1 MYRYLIAAVL
11 GFLSGSVMYSYYLP
25 LVFCHVDIIKES
37 EDHNPGMA
45 NAALCGGRVIGGI
58 CLVLDVLKGFLPV
71 FISARVLDSAN
82 PLFGLAVAAPVLG
95 HAFTPL
101 MRFHGGKAISPA
113 FGALIGLWQI
123 SGIICA
129 LAFPL
134 IFTTF
139 ILTVHPHSLRMIIAS
154 CALAAT
160 ALISGQAPGVAAG
173 AVCIASVLIYKHAI
187 NYDKKPFSLRL
198 FVKIP
203 LYQSK
208 KTRRQEE

>member
-1 MYRYLIAAVL
+1 MHRYLIAAVL

-45 NAALCGGRVIGGI
+45 NAALYGGRVIGGI

-113 FGALIGLWQI
+113 FGALIGL
-123 SGIICA
+123 
-129 LAFPL
+129 
-134 IFTTF
+134 
-139 ILTVHPHSLRMIIAS
+139 
-154 CALAAT
+154 
-160 ALISGQAPGVAAG
+160 
-173 AVCIASVLIYKHAI
+173 
-187 NYDKKPFSLRL
+187 
-198 FVKIP
+198 
-203 LYQSK
+203 
-208 KTRRQEE
+208 

>member
-1 MYRYLIAAVL
+1 
-11 GFLSGSVMYSYYLP
+11 MYSYYLP

-37 EDHNPGMA
+37 EDHNPWHGK
-45 NAALCGGRVIGGI
+45 RR
-58 CLVLDVLKGFLPV
+58 LVRR
-71 FISARVLDSAN
+71 ARDRRDMPCILMCSRAFFRYLYRRACWTGAN

-123 SGIICA
+123 SGIVCA

-160 ALISGQAPGVAAG
+160 ALISGPAPGRG
-173 AVCIASVLIYKHAI
+173 GGSRLHC
-187 NYDKKPFSLRL
+187 LRAYL
-198 FVKIP
+198 
-203 LYQSK
+203 
-208 KTRRQEE
+208 